1 MKKITFTLLFLL
13 FAFLGFSQIRTL
25 PNTLVIKLSDNAK
38 GTNKS
43 KGMIKNIVGKD
54 FHSLLPMFPH
64 KAISKN
70 KSSLK
75 NIYLL
80 KTKGRKNTNIYLE
93 KIKNHQ
99 NIAYVCPYYLPEV
112 LGNESNDPLLNKQY
126 YLPLIKAFE
135 AHQISEGDTNI
146 CVGIVDTGVELNHE
160 DLNENLKY
168 NYDDPINGIDDDNDG
183 FIDNY
188 YGWDIADKD
197 NNPNPTVSRH
207 GTMVAGLACAT
218 GNNSKGIY
226 GIGGKTKF
234 LAVKVMDSLGNMSG
248 AYEGIV
254 YAADQGCQIINCS
267 WGSPIKNP
275 LCDDVVNYATNEKNC
290 LIVAAAGN
298 SRDDTPYYPAACEGV
313 LNVTATNK
321 DDLKWRGST
330 YGVEVNISAPGEGV
344 YTTATNNGYR
354 NSWGTSFASPIV
366 AGCAALV
373 KAKFPNF
380 NPLQI
385 AQQLRVS
392 ADVIDTLSGNKDF
405 YKKLGTGRV
414 NAFNALTKTD
424 LIALRIKNLKHNKE
438 INSGDTIKLSFILTN
453 YLKAIDN
460 ATVSLKINP
469 NYGKMLDSVFNTGKM
484 ETLKSLDTKNNPMRL
499 VLNKDLPFD
508 EYIELEF
515 IFKSKKHT
523 DYQAFK
529 LLANPSFVNVKN
541 KRLATTFTSNGTI
554 GFANISKIM
563 GKGLIFDKT
572 NWLLAEA
579 GIMIGN
585 SDSNLV
591 SALPGDFEFEIQQ
604 KVDTF
609 RTTQRLN
616 AYAQF
621 APHDTL
627 QTRMPV
633 SIKQTSKIYDKD
645 ELSQVVFHNYTVIN
659 NSERDMKNFAFSVFT
674 NWDLDNEKFNRMVFH
689 KDKNLFYA
697 KTTNQTQLFAG
708 VQLLGVD
715 SCVPYAFDLVKNG
728 NGGIDITQDF
738 TNKDKWTAMTT
749 IRSEDNNTQN
759 KTNIASMLTAPKM
772 LLKGKDSLTYRFAF
786 VVASNYKEF
795 INIADRVKKE
805 YKVNIPVKS
814 LSLNVSD
821 TSVARGRSFVLTAT
835 VLPENASDKTI
846 IWKSDNLDI
855 ATVGKNGRVAAIAV
869 GKTKI
874 IASTKG
880 GEQRTICK
888 LTVTTFDGADDK
900 KGNQETSIYPTVT
913 NNAFTIE
920 TNATN
925 SLLTIYNISGKKV
938 FEKHLHTKKEEIN
951 VSALQ
956 KGTYIVKIQIKGES
970 FFRQLVVN

>member
-1 MKKITFTLLFLL
+1 MKKTTFTLSFLF
-13 FAFLGFSQIRTL
+13 FAFLGFSQIKTL
-25 PNTLVIKLSDNAK
+25 PNTLVIKFSDNTK
-38 GTNKS
+38 GVDRGS
-43 KGMIKNIVGKD
+43 IKNLLGKD
-54 FHSLLPMFPH
+54 FYSLLPMFPH

-70 KSSLK
+70 NSSLK

-80 KTKGRKNTNIYLE
+80 KTKGRKNTNAYLD
-93 KIKNHQ
+93 KIKTYQ

-112 LGNESNDPLLNKQY
+112 LGNESNDPLLSKQY

-135 AHQISEGDTNI
+135 AHKISEGDTNI
-146 CVGIVDTGVELNHE
+146 CVGIIDTGVELNHE
-160 DLNENLKY
+160 DLIGNLKY

-197 NNPNPTVSRH
+197 NNPNPTLSGH

-226 GIGGKTKF
+226 GIGGKSKF
-234 LAVKVMDSLGNMSG
+234 LAVKIMDSLGNLSG
-248 AYEGIV
+248 AYQGIV

-298 SRDDTPYYPAACEGV
+298 SRNDTPYYPAACEGV

-344 YTTATNNGYR
+344 YTTNTNNRYR
-354 NSWGTSFASPIV
+354 NGWGTSFASPIV

-380 NPLQI
+380 SSLQI

-405 YKKLGTGRV
+405 YKKLGTGRL
-414 NAFNALTKTD
+414 NALNALTKTD
-424 LIALRIKNLKHNKE
+424 LIALRIKNLKHKKE
-438 INSGDTIKLSFILTN
+438 INSGDTLTLAFTLTN

-469 NYGKMLDSVFNTGKM
+469 DYGKMLDSVFHTGKM
-484 ETLKSLDTKNNPMRL
+484 ETLKSLNTKNNPMRL

-515 IFKSKKHT
+515 TFKSGEYI
-523 DYQAFK
+523 DYQVFK
-529 LLANPSFVNVKN
+529 TLINPSFVNVKN
-541 KRLATTFTSNGTI
+541 KRLATTFTSNGAI
-554 GFANISKIM
+554 GFANISRFL

-591 SALPGDFEFEIQQ
+591 AALPGDFEFQILQ

-616 AYAQF
+616 AYARF
-621 APHDTL
+621 TPHDTL

-633 SIKQTSKIYDKD
+633 TIKQTSKIYDKD

-659 NSERDMKNFAFSVFT
+659 HSERDMKNFAFSVFT
-674 NWDLDNEKFNRMVFH
+674 NWDLDKEKFNRMVF
-689 KDKNLFYA
+689 DKQRNLFYA
-697 KTTNQTQLFAG
+697 KTTTTTKLFAG
-708 VQLLGVD
+708 VQLLGAD
-715 SCVPYAFDLVKNG
+715 SCVPYAFDLMKNG

-738 TNKDKWTAMTT
+738 TNKDKWAAMTT
-749 IRSEDNNTQN
+749 IRSEDGNTEN
-759 KTNIASMLTAPKM
+759 KINIASMLTAPKM
-772 LLKGKDSLTYRFAF
+772 LLKRKDSLTYHFAF
-786 VVASNYKEF
+786 VVANDYQEF
-795 INIADRVKKE
+795 IEIADRIKKE
-805 YKVNIPVKS
+805 YKVNIPIKS
-814 LSLNVSD
+814 LSLNISD
-821 TSVARGRSFVLTAT
+821 TSIARGRSFLLTAT
-835 VLPENASDKTI
+835 VLPDNANDKTI
-846 IWKSDNLDI
+846 VWKSENPNI
-855 ATVGKNGRVAAIAV
+855 ATIGKNGRVAAIAV

-880 GEQRTICK
+880 GEQRAVCK
-888 LTVTTFDGADDK
+888 LTVTAFDGTDDRNK
-900 KGNQETSIYPTVT
+900 EQEVSIYPTIT

-920 TNATN
+920 TNTSN
-925 SLLTIYNISGKKV
+925 SLLTIYNLSGKKV

-951 VSALQ
+951 VSVLQ
-956 KGTYIVKIQIKGES
+956 RGTYIVKIQIKEKL
-970 FFRQLVVN
+970 FFEQLILN